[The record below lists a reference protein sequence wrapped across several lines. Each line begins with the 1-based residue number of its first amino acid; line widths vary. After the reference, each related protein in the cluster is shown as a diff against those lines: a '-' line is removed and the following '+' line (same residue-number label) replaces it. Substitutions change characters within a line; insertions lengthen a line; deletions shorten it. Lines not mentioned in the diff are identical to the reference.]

1 MTCSRLMIKG
11 QETSLF
17 TVSFAFVGRFKHD
30 AVLLIFILL
39 RDNLSKVF
47 SRTKESGFSFSLL
60 DHELELKKWVFGFG
74 GWTKHNID
82 F

>member
-11 QETSLF
+11 QETSPF
-17 TVSFAFVGRFKHD
+17 TVSHAFVVGFKHV

-39 RDNLSKVF
+39 RDNLFKVF

-60 DHELELKKWVFGFG
+60 VHELGLKKWVFGSG
-74 GWTKHNID
+74 GWTKYNID